1 MPSDDSLVPVN
12 EAPIT
17 TNTLSGLLGQPTVP
31 KRYESVADMIAT
43 VLIGREM
50 GLAPMTSLNE
60 LFVVNG
66 QVGMSGKAMLALVH
80 RAGHRIDIKISPTG
94 ATAVA
99 HRRDPETKEL
109 VEVGTFE
116 FTDEDAERAKLMGK
130 NTYKQWPQVMMGW
143 RAVGLAVRFAFSD
156 VITGALLPQEIV
168 GLEGESYD
176 ALPDEAVAVTDL
188 DDDSE
193 VADLAEELDAEEV
206 ET

>member
-1 MPSDDSLVPVN
+1 
-12 EAPIT
+12 
-17 TNTLSGLLGQPTVP
+17 
-31 KRYESVADMIAT
+31 
-43 VLIGREM
+43 
-50 GLAPMTSLNE
+50 
-60 LFVVNG
+60 
-66 QVGMSGKAMLALVH
+66 
-80 RAGHRIDIKISPTG
+80 
-94 ATAVA
+94 
-99 HRRDPETKEL
+99 
-109 VEVGTFE
+109 
-116 FTDEDAERAKLMGK
+116 
-130 NTYKQWPQVMMGW
+130 MGW